1 MNKAS
6 LQDISFLIPVRLDSV
21 IRLENL
27 MVVIDFLHHHLR
39 SPILV
44 LEASAYKTGIIP
56 AFAGN
61 KINYW
66 FEEDRDDIFHRT
78 KYINTLVGFSTT
90 PYVAIWDC
98 DDIIPPKQIFAA
110 LKCIKDGESSFVFPY
125 AKEFL
130 DTGMILRE
138 IFIKNRDH
146 TVFTSH
152 KAKMM
157 SMYGPD
163 PIGGAFLANL
173 QDYKATGIENP
184 NFYGWGREDGER
196 IHRWKGLGYNHNRI
210 DGPLFHLSHP
220 RGINSSFHSNR
231 EDQGKWNDIL
241 YIKSLGKKELNN
253 KIQEWSQS

>member
-1 MNKAS
+1 MNNTPRD
-6 LQDISFLIPVRLDSV
+6 DISFLIPVRLDSV

-27 MVVIDFLHHHLR
+27 MLVIDFLHNHFQ

-56 AFAGN
+56 SLAGN
-61 KINYW
+61 KIKYW

-78 KYINTLVGFSTT
+78 KHINTLVGFSTT
-90 PYVAIWDC
+90 PFVAIWDC
-98 DDIIPPKQIFAA
+98 DVIIPKKQIMEA
-110 LKCIKDGESSFVFPY
+110 LKHLQDGESSFVFPY
-125 AKEFL
+125 SEEFL

-138 IFIKNRDH
+138 IFIKNRDI
-146 TVFTSH
+146 TTLISH

-157 SMYGPD
+157 PMYGPD
-163 PIGGAFLANL
+163 PIGGAFLAKR
-173 QDYKATGIENP
+173 QDYLATGIENP

-196 IHRWKGLGYNHNRI
+196 IHRWRGLGFSHSRI

-220 RGINSSFHSNR
+220 RGINSSFHSTR

-241 YIKSLGKKELNN
+241 YVKSLGKKELINE
-253 KIQEWSQS
+253 IEGWSLS